1 MEESKRL
8 RQQGADIILLHYS
21 YPFPFINTMLNKRI
35 ILRLIALTNLVEKN
49 SEEVA
54 SFEGSDEISRLAKTF
69 ALYFERVKSQE
80 TELIRLSLSDP
91 LTNIP
96 NRRAFEMEMEKVIAM
111 SKRYEWPL
119 TVIIL
124 DVDSFK
130 LYNDN
135 YGHPKGD
142 ECLKAVAI
150 GLNEVITR
158 NTDFCARYGGEEFV
172 AILPNIDEKGAKVK
186 AEEIRDAIES
196 LEIEHSKST
205 VSPVITASLGVAT
218 VNFVN
223 HHNWT
228 LTSIL
233 NTADKALYGAKTGGR
248 NRCVFSSLP

>member
-1 MEESKRL
+1 M
-8 RQQGADIILLHYS
+8 
-21 YPFPFINTMLNKRI
+21 N
-35 ILRLIALTNLVEKN
+35 
-49 SEEVA
+49 
-54 SFEGSDEISRLAKTF
+54 
-69 ALYFERVKSQE
+69 
-80 TELIRLSLSDP
+80 
-91 LTNIP
+91 
-96 NRRAFEMEMEKVIAM
+96 
-111 SKRYEWPL
+111 
-119 TVIIL
+119 
-124 DVDSFK
+124 VDSFK

-196 LEIEHSKST
+196 LGIEHS
-205 VSPVITASLGVAT
+205 
-218 VNFVN
+218 NFVN

-233 NTADKALYGAKTGGR
+233 NTADKALYDAKTGGR